1 MAKKIKGIV
10 LSTKDIE
17 RELGDKNTLVK
28 ETARLAKLINQRYYR
43 LEKAGLAN
51 QSYAYQLSQGE
62 TGKDKPRYITNP
74 GILGQMD
81 TLDLYRLYREEL
93 VKTESG
99 TSKVG
104 DLRKIIEERIDR
116 SFAVAESIARSVG
129 ASINRDDYIEFINL
143 MGREYLNA
151 QELDSDQLIE
161 DFIFYTQINNLSVK
175 QFVREYKRFKS
186 TATIDTIRVRRN
198 LDRALERKRKKEERR
213 NG

>member
-28 ETARLAKLINQRYYR
+28 ETARLAKLINQRFYR

-74 GILGQMD
+74 SILGQMD

-129 ASINRDDYIEFINL
+129 ASINRDDYLEFINL

-161 DFIFYTQINNLSVK
+161 DFIYFTQINNLSVK
-175 QFVREYKRFKS
+175 QFVREYKRFKR

-198 LDRALERKRKKEERR
+198 LDRALERKRKKEEIR